1 MGVPQAPPFIYNNVM
16 KIIHF
21 DEIDSTNSYLIR
33 EVDKLDNMT
42 LVETNYQTNG
52 KGREERIWLANKNEN
67 VMFSILI
74 KDKELID
81 KYPALSMLSALLVRN
96 FLESKGVKDCM
107 VKWPNDVY
115 ADGKKICG
123 MLLQGQI
130 PNYLVIGIGINV
142 NQKEFLGKYRSVPT
156 SLALETRKIVDLE
169 AFKKDLY
176 KYIEEKL
183 DQFKKGL
190 YEPINEIRKYNYLKD
205 KVIEQ
210 GKVLD
215 INDDYSLKVES
226 SNGIIS
232 LSSGEANI

>member
-33 EVDKLDNMT
+33 EADELDNMT

-67 VMFSILI
+67 AMFSILI
-74 KDKELID
+74 KDKELIA

-96 FLESKGVKDCM
+96 FLEIKGVKNAT

-142 NQKEFLGKYRSVPT
+142 NQREFLGKYRTVPT
-156 SLALETRKIVDLE
+156 SISLETRKIVDLE

-176 KYIEEKL
+176 KYIEEKF

-190 YEPINEIRKYNYLKD
+190 YDPLNEIRKYNYLKD
-205 KVIEQ
+205 KIIEQ

-215 INDDYSLKVES
+215 INPDYSLKVETPE
-226 SNGIIS
+226 GIINIT
-232 LSSGEANI
+232 SGEVNM